1 MSSAARGAAP
11 AEELVAT
18 VVSQL
23 QGVATAER
31 AEREK
36 AYLRSE
42 LEFLGAAV
50 PAIRQA
56 ATAVHRGH
64 PALPH
69 DALVGLV
76 ERFWT
81 RGIHELRMV
90 AVELLKLY
98 ADRLT
103 PDDADLIEWG

>member
-64 PALPH
+64 PALPT
-69 DALVGLV
+69 
-76 ERFWT
+76 T
-81 RGIHELRMV
+81 RSSAWSRGSGP
-90 AVELLKLY
+90 AGSTSC
-98 ADRLT
+98 AWW
-103 PDDADLIEWG
+103 PWSS